1 MATAEQREER
11 ARRRRERVAAA
22 ALALLPLLV
31 GVGFFAPG
39 WVQVIATAQEA
50 PVAPRDPVADRIGP
64 FARRPLPAPREFY
77 GGGFAELLDLDQVF
91 ASSSIGADLPRD
103 LPDRL
108 ASFSR
113 SHSDVIVVDD
123 AGTAPPP
130 VEFDDALAEETAT
143 VAQQAQPD
151 TGVHP
156 LCGTLPF
163 GNCVR
168 FDDLTGVRL
177 PPIAPIPEPGSAAL
191 VGLGLAALALGRRRR
206 AGPR

>member
-1 MATAEQREER
+1 MAIAEQREER
-11 ARRRRERVAAA
+11 ARRRERAAAA
-22 ALALLPLLV
+22 ALVLLPLLV

-39 WVQVIATAQEA
+39 WVQVMATAQEA
-50 PVAPRDPVADRIGP
+50 PAAPRDPVADRIGP

-91 ASSSIGADLPRD
+91 SSSSIGADLPRD

-108 ASFSR
+108 ASFAR

-123 AGTAPPP
+123 VGTVPPP
-130 VEFDDALAEETAT
+130 VEFDDALAEESAS

-151 TGVHP
+151 TGIHP

-168 FDDLTGVRL
+168 FDDFTGVRL
-177 PPIAPIPEPGSAAL
+177 PPSAPIPEPGSAAL
-191 VGLGLAALALGRRRR
+191 LGLGLAALALGRRR